1 MTKKTKLEVGDYII
15 SYKSGSPMSLSK
27 VSRVL
32 QTKVEASSGAIFEP
46 DIGEDG
52 QVRAKH
58 RQSYSLWSHKIQTPT
73 RLAELKDAIDCRDL
87 IEDIKDSLAALDV
100 SALKKIKQIIDSKP
114 KTEGE

>member
-1 MTKKTKLEVGDYII
+1 MTKKTKLEAGDYII
-15 SYKSGSPMSLSK
+15 SYKSGSPMSRSK
-27 VSRVL
+27 ILRVL
-32 QTKVEASSGAIFEP
+32 KTKAEASNGAIFEP
-46 DIGEDG
+46 VISEDG

-58 RQSYSLWSHKIQTPT
+58 PQIYSLWSHKIQTPT

-114 KTEGE
+114 KKEGE